1 MKTKKHID
9 EIRKDDEFID
19 NYLNEFPDTLIPEF
33 YNLWEKNAPKIS
45 KFIDNNIIDGFYLIA
60 IADILI
66 KKRKENLALLKHSN
80 STSKDYI
87 GASDLSEFIKKYKN
101 GDAVPIRIVIDYKT
115 RFEKGDKNKPRK
127 KEEFK
132 TMDAKTVTIEGR
144 KILKLLFDPYLKDN
158 LQELAHVFGTYE
170 RQPLFEPKTFP
181 NTKQEFIAKHNKA
194 AVAKIFSFFNL
205 YPELKEKQKKIHT
218 MKVLVFMD
226 FLDSHDKYK
235 KVAKEKKLKKVLAE
249 NEYYLQ
255 RYTDLTKVR

>member
-9 EIRKDDEFID
+9 AIRKEDKLIDDYLNEYPNDLIPELYNFWEKKAKEISVFID
-19 NYLNEFPDTLIPEF
+19 NHKIDALYLTI
-33 YNLWEKNAPKIS
+33 
-45 KFIDNNIIDGFYLIA
+45 
-60 IADILI
+60 IADILR
-66 KKRKENLALLKHSN
+66 KRRKENLVHLKHSK

-87 GASDLSEFIKKYKN
+87 GSKDLSEFIKKYKN
-101 GDAVPIRIVIDYKT
+101 GDAVPLRIVIDYKT

-132 TMDAKTVTIEGR
+132 TMDASTVTIEGE
-144 KILKLLFDPYLKDN
+144 KLLKLLVDPCLKGT
-158 LQELAHVFGTYE
+158 LQDLTSFFGTFE
-170 RQPLFEPKTFP
+170 RQPLYESKAFP
-181 NTKQEFIAKHNKA
+181 NKKTEFIAKHNKTA
-194 AVAKIFSFFNL
+194 ATKIYSFFAL
-205 YPELKEKQKKIHT
+205 YNEIIEKQKKIYT

-235 KVAKEKKLKKVLAE
+235 KLAKEKKLKKVLAE